1 MMVGHFVEVCRK
13 RDLKVNADKNK
24 VMGIGGEEGLG
35 CKIHVD
41 GARLSIRVQ
50 IFGVYILDTDDAKC
64 CRKVASGRKVDLRR
78 CYSYGLSLL
87 CETLRVKVSL

>member
-41 GARLSIRVQ
+41 GARLEYQSSNIWS
-50 IFGVYILDTDDAKC
+50 VYF
-64 CRKVASGRKVDLRR
+64 RYR
-78 CYSYGLSLL
+78 
-87 CETLRVKVSL
+87 